1 MRPWRAVHDTHCLIR
16 GRMTTVSGHEQGRGG
31 ESRSRSVVLTGFMAT
46 GKSTIGRQLAARLRY
61 GFVDTDRLIEER
73 FGPIPEIFRTQ
84 GEERFRAIER
94 ELASELAA
102 LPALVVATGGGM
114 LVDSAVADVF
124 IGTGSLVVS
133 LVADVDT
140 IYQRV
145 GGERA
150 GERRPMLAVADPRQ
164 RIAELVAERESAYAR
179 FPQVRTDTNSSARI
193 VDEIVALM

>member
-1 MRPWRAVHDTHCLIR
+1 
-16 GRMTTVSGHEQGRGG
+16 MTTVSGHEQRRGG

-46 GKSTIGRQLAARLRY
+46 GKSTVGRQLAARLRY

-73 FGPIPEIFRTQ
+73 FGPVPEIFRSQ

-102 LPALVVATGGGM
+102 LPALVIATGGGM

-124 IGTGSLVVS
+124 IGAGSLVVS

-150 GERRPMLAVADPRQ
+150 GERRPMLAVANPRQ